1 MPFGLSGAS
10 ATFQRMMNGLLQGK
24 GQFVA
29 AYLDNLVVYS
39 ETWKEHCHL
48 GQVLLR
54 LRENDLTAKPAK
66 CQFGM
71 RQHVYLG
78 HVMGGGQVHPEP
90 SKLTAVEN
98 IPTSTTKKQVRAFL
112 GLTGYYRRFM
122 ADYAN
127 LAAPLIDL
135 TRKTVANTVVR
146 TPKCEHSFQEL
157 KRLFCA
163 APVLHRLFIAFYP
176 TNRRV

>member
-1 MPFGLSGAS
+1 MARGLSSVHAIS
-10 ATFQRMMNGLLQGK
+10 TCSVCWTCLCAAC
-24 GQFVA
+24 FV
-29 AYLDNLVVYS
+29 
-39 ETWKEHCHL
+39 CH
-48 GQVLLR
+48 
-54 LRENDLTAKPAK
+54 DCAKPTK

-71 RQHVYLG
+71 RQCVYLG
-78 HVMGGGQVHPEP
+78 HVVGGGQVHPEP

-98 IPTSTTKKQVRAFL
+98 FPTPTTKKQVCAFL

-127 LAAPLIDL
+127 LAAPLTDL
-135 TRKTVANTVVR
+135 TRKTAANTVVW

-157 KRLFCA
+157 KRFLCA
-163 APVLHRLFIAFYP
+163 ACFTQPRFFIAFYP